1 MVRLNS
7 RMLVILLVALGVSLG
22 VLTAIGVFVTVQQT
36 AALRAQAAM
45 TSVVVPAHQIVAHS
59 QIRPEDVTLQQEHS
73 ADVPAQADTRVEDVV
88 GKVALTDL
96 YPGQAVLTPQVTTPD
111 NARSLGYTL
120 PAGMEAIELPTP
132 DLVSGADAIAPGDRI
147 DVILTVPS
155 QASDP
160 KAKMTQ
166 FALQGIQVIGVGQVL
181 PAAGSKSGAAS
192 GQPSVGTVTVLVT
205 PQQALLLSYAKDSV
219 GEGVTINLALRRPDD
234 SRTYATDAVSL
245 DYVRHYLEQA
255 H

>member
-7 RMLVILLVALGVSLG
+7 RMLVALMVALGISLG
-22 VLTAIGVFVTVQQT
+22 VLTAIGVYVTVQQT
-36 AALRAQAAM
+36 SALRAQ
-45 TSVVVPAHQIVAHS
+45 TETSSVVVPVHPIIAHS
-59 QIRPEDVTLQQEHS
+59 QIRAEDVTLQQEHRS
-73 ADVPAQADTRVEDVV
+73 DVPPQAATVVADVV

-132 DLVSGADAIAPGDRI
+132 DLVSGAGAIAPGDRI

-155 QASDP
+155 QAGDQ
-160 KAKMTQ
+160 KTKMTQ

-181 PAAGSKSGAAS
+181 PATGGKSTNGE
-192 GQPSVGTVTVLVT
+192 PTVGTVTVLVT

-234 SRTYATDAVSL
+234 SHAYATDAVSL
-245 DYVRHYLEQA
+245 DYLRHYLEQP